1 MSKFILII
9 LSLLLSVSCSRSNKQ
24 RTHNF
29 SIIDCES
36 FSSDSTLQFC
46 GFFSFIKEIQPDL
59 AETSFFPKIYLSF
72 HLPMEYVQN
81 SNTGE
86 IALSK
91 NDSIL
96 KYLVYEHGPI
106 PYFCSDIIVVN
117 AEAPAILI
125 PIDGEIQYYY
135 QSATCQSLKVVF
147 NKFTFENNRY
157 LPNKYVYS
165 DTIYYSN
172 NL

>member
-1 MSKFILII
+1 
-9 LSLLLSVSCSRSNKQ
+9 
-24 RTHNF
+24 
-29 SIIDCES
+29 
-36 FSSDSTLQFC
+36 
-46 GFFSFIKEIQPDL
+46 
-59 AETSFFPKIYLSF
+59 
-72 HLPMEYVQN
+72 MEYVQN

-86 IALSK
+86 IALSR

-117 AEAPAILI
+117 AEAPAILT
-125 PIDGEIQYYY
+125 PIAGEIKYYY

-147 NKFTFENNRY
+147 NKVTFENNRY